1 METAE
6 ELSNVVSNEFAA
18 AVYIYTSNGV
28 IQLDDELRAA
38 LDNALRPVLK
48 RRLNA
53 ILAGTNRKEST

>member
-6 ELSNVVSNEFAA
+6 ELSNAVSNKLTD

-38 LDNALRPVLK
+38 LDNALRPILK
-48 RRLNA
+48 PRLNA
-53 ILAGTNRKEST
+53 RLAGNTQKE